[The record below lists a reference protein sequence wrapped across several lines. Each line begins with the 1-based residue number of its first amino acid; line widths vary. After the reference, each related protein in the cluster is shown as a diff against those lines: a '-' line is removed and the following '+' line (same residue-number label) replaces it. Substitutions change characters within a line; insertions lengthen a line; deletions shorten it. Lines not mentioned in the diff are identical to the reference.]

1 MLNFKFIK
9 WLVFLAVSVAL
20 LLPLYVYFY
29 LSPSLERYVAE
40 DTEAQAV
47 RIATHLSSMFPHL
60 EEISS
65 RTLPDNVEQIFLD
78 AKSDFNLLKIKLFSP
93 LGEVVYSTS
102 PEDIGKINRQSYF
115 HELVAAGR
123 GFTGIVEKETAS
135 LEGQIFKVDV
145 MNAYVPL
152 MRNGEFVGAF
162 EIYYDITSQLEKM
175 DNVTAT
181 FSRTVFPLTFLLL
194 AAMFFVSA
202 RFRDNFKHRLSVE
215 RSLRDNER
223 RYRALFEQSNDA
235 IIVFDR
241 RGAITQVNDLA
252 CQLLSAGREQLLAR
266 DIYEFMAD
274 AGQEVWREAIA
285 KVLTGENAYFE
296 SNFIN
301 EDKVLMH
308 IEVRAGLIGG
318 KNDLIQAIIRDV
330 TEGKQNQ
337 VAIKRGYQTQT
348 VLNKLL
354 HLSLE
359 NLTLTETLELF
370 IYHITSFPWLELD
383 PRGAIFLVGDKPGVL
398 ELKAQRGLNENLL
411 TICAEVPF
419 GKCLCGRCAI
429 SEEILFVNRIDDKH
443 DNQYEGIGPHGH
455 YCVPILSVNRRLVGV
470 FTLYVKHD
478 AIRDKLAEET
488 LEAAASVIAG
498 VIQRK
503 KAEEQLQNSR
513 DELEI
518 RIQERT
524 VELKNT
530 NISLAQELVERS
542 EAEKALAFAN
552 QEKDDLI
559 VNLFEIMYEMLANR
573 DHSTFEHALRVAEI
587 SRRVALELEMG
598 FEEMEV
604 LQLGCLVHDIGKVAI
619 PDDIL
624 LKPGVFDR
632 MDRNI
637 MKVHPLVGASL
648 FAKHHH
654 DYRIRKI
661 ILHHHERLDGSGYP
675 YGLKGDEIGQLE
687 RIVATADVFEALVAR
702 RPYKKPVSRDKAI
715 SILWYEAKEGRL
727 DHKIVEIVERI
738 TENWSPLEVTSEF
751 QADYSEDLELFRQMS
766 YFREPLSDFYNYRY
780 LLYLDDARMLAK
792 SEQPYYL
799 IVANFPGLREFN
811 KEIGF
816 IKADQILDEI
826 GQKLHLTAEE
836 FEGKGGN
843 GDNTV
848 MLLRKSSD
856 FLIYSECDQE
866 FFAELLAAIKEHL
879 DNSKQDWGLESRY
892 HHFKF
897 DHGYPAELAIDK
909 VFSKH

>member
-1 MLNFKFIK
+1 LSTMFSR
-9 WLVFLAVSVAL
+9 VEEVS
-20 LLPLYVYFY
+20 
-29 LSPSLERYVAE
+29 
-40 DTEAQAV
+40 AQ
-47 RIATHLSSMFPHL
+47 S
-60 EEISS
+60 
-65 RTLPDNVEQIFLD
+65 LPDNVEQIFFD

-102 PEDIGKINRQSYF
+102 PEDIGVINRHGYF
-115 HELVAAGR
+115 HEVVAAGR
-123 GFTGIVEKETAS
+123 EFTKVVAKETAS
-135 LEGQIFKVDV
+135 LEGQTFTVDV
-145 MNAYVPL
+145 MESYVPL
-152 MRNGEFVGAF
+152 MRNGKFIGAF

-175 DNVTAT
+175 RGMTTT
-181 FSRTVFPLTFLLL
+181 FSRTVFPLLFLLL
-194 AAMFFVSA
+194 TAMLFVLT
-202 RFRDNFKHRLSVE
+202 RFRDNFKKRLVAE
-215 RSLRDNER
+215 RRLRDNEH

-235 IIVFDR
+235 IMVFDR
-241 RGAITQVNDLA
+241 KGSITQVNALA
-252 CQLLSAGREQLLAR
+252 CQLLGAGPEQLLGR
-266 DIYEFMAD
+266 GVYEFMAAAEQD
-274 AGQEVWREAIA
+274 LWRQSIA
-285 KVLTGENAYFE
+285 QVMTGENASFE

-308 IEVRAGLIGG
+308 IEVRAGLVGG
-318 KNDLIQAIIRDV
+318 ETELIQVIIRDV
-330 TEGKQNQ
+330 TERKRHQI
-337 VAIKRGYQTQT
+337 AIKRGYQTQT

-359 NLTLTETLELF
+359 NLTLTETMELF
-370 IYHITSFPWLELD
+370 IYYITSFPWLELE
-383 PRGAIFLVGDKPGVL
+383 PKGAIFLVGEKPGVL

-429 SEEILFVNRIDDKH
+429 SEEILFVNCMDDKH
-443 DNQYEGIGPHGH
+443 DNQYEGIAAHGH

-470 FTLYVKHD
+470 FTLYVQHG
-478 AIRDKLAEET
+478 AVRDKLAEET
-488 LEAAASVIAG
+488 LGAAASVIAG

-524 VELKNT
+524 AELKNS
-530 NISLAQELVERS
+530 NISLAQELVERG
-542 EAEKALAFAN
+542 EAEKALAAAN

-587 SRRVALELEMG
+587 SRRVAMELDVSP
-598 FEEMEV
+598 EEMEV

-624 LKPGVFDR
+624 LKPGIFDR

-637 MKVHPLVGASL
+637 MKIHPLVGASL

-715 SILWYEAKEGRL
+715 AILWYEVQQGRL
-727 DHKIVEIVERI
+727 DHDIVAIVERI
-738 TENWSPLEVTSEF
+738 TEDWSPLEVISEF
-751 QADYSEDLELFRQMS
+751 QAEYSQDLEIFRQMS

-780 LLYLDDARMLAK
+780 LLYLDDARLLAK
-792 SEQPYYL
+792 SDQPYHL
-799 IVANFPGLREFN
+799 IVASFPGIREFN

-826 GQKLHLTAEE
+826 GQLLYLTAEE
-836 FEGKGGN
+836 FEGKCGN
-843 GDNTV
+843 GENTV

-856 FLIYSECDQE
+856 FLIYTEGDDE
-866 FFAELLAAIKEHL
+866 FFAELLAEIKKHL
-879 DNSKQDWGLESRY
+879 DHSKEDWGLESRH

-897 DHGYPAELAIDK
+897 NHGYPAELAINK
-909 VFSKH
+909 IFSSH

>member
-1 MLNFKFIK
+1 MLNLKFIK
-9 WLVFLAVSVAL
+9 WLVFFAVFAVL

-29 LSPSLERYVAE
+29 LSPSLEKFVAE
-40 DTEAQAV
+40 DTGADAV
-47 RIATHLSSMFPHL
+47 RIATHLSSMFPDVDRV
-60 EEISS
+60 SS
-65 RTLPDNVEQIFLD
+65 RTLPDNIEQIFLD
-78 AKSDFNLLKIKLFSP
+78 AKSDFNLLKIKFFSD

-102 PEDIGKINRQSYF
+102 PEDVGEINRHNHF
-115 HELVAAGR
+115 HEIVAAGR
-123 GFTGIVEKETAS
+123 EFSEVVEKETAS
-135 LEGQIFKVDV
+135 PEGRIFTDV
-145 MNAYVPL
+145 MSSYVPL
-152 MRNGEFVGAF
+152 MRNGKFIGAF
-162 EIYYDITSQLEKM
+162 EIYYDITDQLETM
-175 DNVTAT
+175 HGMTGN
-181 FSRTVFPLTFLLL
+181 FYRTVLPLTFLLL
-194 AAMFFVSA
+194 LAMFFVLA
-202 RFRDNFKHRLSVE
+202 RFRDNFTKRLAVE
-215 RSLRDNER
+215 RRLRDNEH
-223 RYRALFEQSNDA
+223 RYRTLFEQSNDA
-235 IIVFDR
+235 IMVFDR
-241 RGAITQVNDLA
+241 QGALTQVNELA
-252 CQLLSAGREQLLAR
+252 CRLLGTDQERLLGRNVYDFVADNEQDVWGEALA
-266 DIYEFMAD
+266 
-274 AGQEVWREAIA
+274 Q
-285 KVLTGENAYFE
+285 VLAGENAYFE

-301 EDKVLMH
+301 EDGVLMH
-308 IEVRAGLIGG
+308 IEIRAGLTGG
-318 KNDLIQAIIRDV
+318 KKDLIQAIIRDV
-330 TEGKQNQ
+330 TEQKLNQ

-370 IYHITSFPWLELD
+370 IYHITSFPWLELE
-383 PRGAIFLVGDKPGVL
+383 PKGAIFLIGEKPGVL
-398 ELKAQRGLNENLL
+398 ELKANRGLNENLL

-429 SEEILFVNRIDDKH
+429 SEEILFVNGMDSKH
-443 DNQYEGIGPHGH
+443 DHRYDGIGPHGH

-470 FTLYVKHD
+470 FTLYVKHG
-478 AIRDKLAEET
+478 AVRDKLAEET

-518 RIQERT
+518 RVQERT
-524 VELKNT
+524 IELKNT
-530 NISLAQELVERS
+530 NISLAQELVERK
-542 EAEKALAFAN
+542 EAEKALATAN

-587 SRRVALELEMG
+587 SRRIGMELDVSP
-598 FEEMEV
+598 EEMEA

-619 PDDIL
+619 PDDVL
-624 LKPGVFDR
+624 LKPGIFDR

-687 RIVATADVFEALVAR
+687 RIVAVADVFEALVAR

-727 DHKIVEIVERI
+727 DHDIVELVERI
-738 TENWSPLEVTSEF
+738 TEEWSPLEVTSGF
-751 QADYSEDLELFRQMS
+751 QAEYSEDLELFRQMS

-792 SEQPYYL
+792 SDQPYHL
-799 IVANFPGLREFN
+799 IVASFPGIRGFN
-811 KEIGF
+811 REIGF

-826 GQKLHLTAEE
+826 GQQLHLTAEE
-836 FEGKGGN
+836 FEARGGN
-843 GDNTV
+843 GENTV

-856 FLIYSECDQE
+856 FLIYTECDDD
-866 FFAELLAAIKEHL
+866 FFAELLAEIQGHL

-897 DHGYPAELAIDK
+897 NHGYPAELAINK
-909 VFSKH
+909 VFSSP